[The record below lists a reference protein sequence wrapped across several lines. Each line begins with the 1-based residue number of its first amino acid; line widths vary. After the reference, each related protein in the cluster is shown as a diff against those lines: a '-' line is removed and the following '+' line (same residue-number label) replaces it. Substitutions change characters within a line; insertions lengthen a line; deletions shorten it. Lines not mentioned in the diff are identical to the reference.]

1 MTVSSISVLTV
12 VLLGDCFAA
21 LRGVGR
27 FRFREGITSSIS
39 NGSSESSF
47 LTEPLCANR
56 EMEVRVL
63 LRGESAV
70 AFRSLEVSWEIL
82 EVRMLKVGHMQVQNA
97 VDVEVDVGWD
107 GMGFVW
113 FLSSR

>member
-1 MTVSSISVLTV
+1 M
-12 VLLGDCFAA
+12 
-21 LRGVGR
+21 
-27 FRFREGITSSIS
+27 
-39 NGSSESSF
+39 
-47 LTEPLCANR
+47 
-56 EMEVRVL
+56 L